1 MPYALRP
8 ALREPWPYF
17 ALAFAVAAA
26 GFWPS
31 FFAVLP
37 SIDAPRLIHGAS
49 ATAWMVLPIAQAWLI
64 RSRRRRLHRAVG
76 YFSLALAALV
86 VISGLQVV
94 QHMVLRNIDDFQIRR
109 IKFVL
114 LDLTGLALFCVF
126 LAAAIW
132 SARKR
137 DVGLHVRLLACTAL
151 IPLEAALERLLHN
164 LLPSIVPDLHT
175 GLYAALFSMEA
186 ICVALIFAE
195 WRLDRIRWP
204 FAALLTYYVALHVVA
219 SPVAAS
225 PAFQEFSWWFAGLGA
240 AASPMGN

>member
-1 MPYALRP
+1 MISAQRS
-8 ALREPWPYF
+8 AFREPWPYF
-17 ALAFAVAAA
+17 ALAFAVAAT

-37 SIDAPRLIHGAS
+37 SVDAPRMIHGAS
-49 ATAWMVLPIAQAWLI
+49 ATAWMLLPLVQAWLI
-64 RSRRRRLHRAVG
+64 GTRRRRLHRAVG
-76 YFSLALAALV
+76 YGSIGLAALV
-86 VISGLQVV
+86 VFSGLQVV
-94 QHMVLRNIDDFQIRR
+94 QHMVLRNVDDFQIRR

-126 LAAAIW
+126 LGAAIW

-151 IPLEAALERLLHN
+151 IPLEAALERLLHTFF
-164 LLPSIVPDLHT
+164 PSIVPDLHV

-186 ICVALIFAE
+186 ICAGLILAE

-204 FAALLTYYVALHVVA
+204 FAVLLTYYVAIHAVA
-219 SPVAAS
+219 SQVAAS
-225 PAFQEFSWWFAGLGA
+225 PAFQEFSAWFARLGST
-240 AASPMGN
+240 ASVTAD